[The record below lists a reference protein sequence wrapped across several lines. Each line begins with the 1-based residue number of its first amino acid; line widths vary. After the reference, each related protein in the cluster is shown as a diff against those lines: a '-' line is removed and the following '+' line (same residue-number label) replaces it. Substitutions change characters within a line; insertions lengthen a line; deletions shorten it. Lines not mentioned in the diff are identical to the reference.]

1 MQDNIEKRVLR
12 MNREAVMDLFRSCG
26 FVDAHGHSLENCV
39 DFIDLVDEV
48 CSRDDD
54 NEDTAA

>member
-12 MNREAVMDLFRSCG
+12 MNREEVIDLFRRYG
-26 FVDAHGHSLENCV
+26 FVDAHGHPLENCV

-54 NEDTAA
+54 NEATAA

>member
-12 MNREAVMDLFRSCG
+12 MNREEVMDLFRSYC
-26 FVDAHGHSLENCV
+26 FVDAHGHQLENCV